1 MPEIAAIILA
11 AGRSQR
17 FGGDKLA
24 APLTLGDTRLPLL
37 AHTLRPW
44 LQVFERVQVVVRSD
58 HAALSE
64 AVMQG
69 VPGGRDRIAWI
80 ICPEADAGMGRSLAT
95 GVAATPAAAGWLIGL
110 GDMPNLAAEV
120 ITAVKSSIE
129 AGAALAAPFVQDQRG
144 HPVGFSSQFRGD
156 LLALQGDAGA
166 RELLLREHHRLTR
179 IPVHETGI
187 LFDIDTPSDLSHLI
201 ESER

>member
-17 FGGDKLA
+17 CGGGKLA

-64 AVMQG
+64 AVMQ
-69 VPGGRDRIAWI
+69 VIPGGRDRIDWI

-95 GVAATPAAAGWLIGL
+95 GVAATPAAAGWMIGL

-120 ITAVKSSIE
+120 ITAVKSLIE
-129 AGAALAAPFVQDQRG
+129 AGAARQARRANRLAP
-144 HPVGFSSQFRGD
+144 
-156 LLALQGDAGA
+156 A
-166 RELLLREHHRLTR
+166 RRLRRRLR
-179 IPVHETGI
+179 
-187 LFDIDTPSDLSHLI
+187 
-201 ESER
+201 